1 MRALTLGCLLLAA
14 AAQAQA
20 PIGEIW
26 PFKLKV
32 LTGGV
37 IEYAYDLKPLKKA
50 GGNVDANG
58 AHGEARVQEFLK
70 GLPDTVTVKL
80 RPGAPLTLGAGGP
93 LEEGPLAPSF
103 STVASARWVKDDPL
117 GLAQAGKLMPPL
129 HPEEPKLIVSADAVL
144 WKVRQL
150 EDGAAAALELDHD
163 RARKELLQKIFDL
176 AVDRSKRLQG
186 DAREGG
192 AALAARLAVAI
203 SCMDLAKIPPA
214 AKSAELLPLVKAE
227 FEKVALPPE
236 VAVPPHAHDWTPELV
251 CGHVRNWVLKQPFPG
266 TRAGAAAPLTLLAI
280 VDGDPKLKEKW
291 DTLRA
296 RRNAFFG
303 APADEPLEVWREK
316 VAGKAGEALE
326 DMGPFISSLGP
337 GLLAPP
343 GLWSS
348 GLSPSRRFFDGM
360 EGAERGN
367 AVEELFA
374 AAQDGRLG
382 GQPYPDASWAVFR
395 DAAWAALAAGPDAS
409 KERQLD
415 ADWRDRLETLFFA
428 LQGAHRESKAADR
441 ERAEIPPRTE
451 LKVRLKVPPH
461 LDVEPVPLA
470 FSRAADS
477 LDRLTTLLGDHKL
490 TALKTVA
497 PGGQGGGA
505 NIAAEAPK
513 LSRLL
518 RGLVWL
524 CSPRPDDEPKEATE
538 ARKFLADWKKD
549 ARLARDVREVFAGP
563 LTLGDSRPHAAI
575 AGVGRRPLAVGFA
588 GTPAIEVVD
597 KPAGV
602 EVDARVEQLY
612 LAPVLVTVGANASA
626 GALPLDAARW
636 RKKVDAAGKKRAGAE
651 AAFNEALAA
660 P

>member
-1 MRALTLGCLLLAA
+1 MRGLILAAVLAAA

-26 PFKLKV
+26 PYKLKV
-32 LTGGV
+32 VSGGV
-37 IEYAYDLKPLKKA
+37 IEYSYDLKPLKKA

-58 AHGEARVQEFLK
+58 AHGEAKVQEFLK
-70 GLPDTVTVKL
+70 GLPETVTVKL
-80 RPGAPLTLGAGGP
+80 RPGAPLSLGAGGP

-103 STVASARWVKDDPL
+103 STVASARWVQGDPL

-144 WKVRQL
+144 WKVRQF

-163 RARKELLQKIFDL
+163 RERVALLQKIFDL
-176 AVDRSKRLQG
+176 SVDRSRRLQG

-192 AALAARLAVAI
+192 AALAARLAVAL
-203 SCMDLAKIPPA
+203 SCMQLAKVPPA
-214 AKSAELLPLVKAE
+214 AKSGELAPLVKAE

-251 CGHVRNWVLKQPFPG
+251 CGHVRNWVLKQRFPG

-280 VDGDPKLKEKW
+280 VDGDPKLKDRW
-291 DTLRA
+291 DTLRM

-303 APADEPLEVWREK
+303 APQEEPLEVWREK
-316 VAGKAGEALE
+316 VAGKAGEALD
-326 DMGPFISSLGP
+326 DMGPFITSLGS
-337 GLLAPP
+337 GLLEPP

-348 GLSPSRRFFDGM
+348 GLSPARRFLDGM

-395 DAAWAALAAGPDAS
+395 DAAWAALAAGPDAM

-428 LQGAHRESKAADR
+428 LQGSHRESKAAER
-441 ERAEIPPRTE
+441 ERPELPPRTE
-451 LKVRLKVPPH
+451 LKVKLKVPPH
-461 LDVEPVPLA
+461 LDVEPVPVA

-477 LDRLTTLLGDHKL
+477 LERLAALLGDHKL
-490 TALKTVA
+490 TALKTVGQ
-497 PGGQGGGA
+497 GGQGGGA
-505 NIAAEAPK
+505 NIAAEAPR

-538 ARKFLADWKKD
+538 ARKFLADWRKD
-549 ARLARDVREVFAGP
+549 ATLTRDVREVFAGP

-575 AGVGRRPLAVGFA
+575 AGVGRRPMAVGF
-588 GTPAIEVVD
+588 GGPPAVEVVD

-602 EVDARVEQLY
+602 EVDARVEQIY
-612 LAPVLVTVGANASA
+612 LAPVLVTVGGTANA
-626 GALPLDAARW
+626 GALPLEAAKW
-636 RKKVDAAGKKRAGAE
+636 RKRVDGAGKKRLAAE
-651 AAFNEALAA
+651 ASFLDALGGN
-660 P
+660 